1 MNDFL
6 FILSIGPVQSFISQ
20 ARKTQDLYEGSRL
33 LSLLCREGI
42 QYTLKAFP
50 GQARC
55 IFPADPKSPS
65 IPNRFLIQLQTDR
78 NPEEL
83 SELAREVEKHIKK
96 EVFLKK
102 YALSGRL
109 ERIKGQEDN
118 PSLKVQLRNVNIRK
132 VKKQLKEL
140 LDIQWAIV
148 PVEGNY
154 LKAYEQAEKLLGVAK
169 HTVPFGA
176 FTDQEAG
183 RKCSVCG
190 ERNVRYYR
198 CSPNETESIFPGEKE
213 GLSGEQQEESLNHL
227 WERKLF
233 QEPGEAAVFHTWDS
247 DIGLGWGDLQ
257 PGEGLCGVCAAKR
270 FNLGYDFPSTA
281 EVALMD
287 TFEKAMKLNGAVREI
302 VDYIECFSQRQK
314 PLGHSFN
321 WQFFYEENISSIAA
335 IEKAGFPL
343 KGNKAAKLKEIQEMH
358 LAMSQKLRQLNLP
371 LTKYYCLVI
380 FDGDRMGEWL
390 SGRFLETPE
399 ESLEQFHSEF
409 SKLLSE
415 YAKWV
420 SAYLKAPKG
429 EVVYAGGDD
438 FLGLIN
444 LQYLYE
450 VLDMLRE
457 QFDCQVNQKL
467 KAKFEGHLNE
477 EAEDFTFSAGVAIA
491 HYKTPLQ
498 EVLNQARRI
507 EQLAKEKG
515 GRNALAL
522 GLILRTGQFKAT
534 YWKWR
539 FNQNKLLSL
548 LQKANNLLRPDVL
561 SDTFARAL
569 IQHVQPIMERSG
581 AITCTPYQRG
591 QYAEMVSSELN
602 RLLPR
607 SRGFLLSEGELQ
619 ELADSL
625 SALLG
630 SEENEEV
637 LYSKEHGQWHIQN
650 FLSLLELMLFVSNHT
665 IVEPSKTQAV

>member
-1 MNDFL
+1 MKTYL
-6 FILSIGPVQSFISQ
+6 YLLSIGPVQSFISQ

-33 LSLLCREGI
+33 LSLLCREGM
-42 QYTLKAFP
+42 QYTLNALP

-65 IPNRFLIQLQTDR
+65 VPNRFLIQLQT
-78 NPEEL
+78 NKEPA
-83 SELAREVEKHIKK
+83 ELAAFARKAKKHIKK
-96 EVFLKK
+96 EAFLKK
-102 YALSGRL
+102 YALEGRL
-109 ERIKGQEDN
+109 ERIKGQEGSPD
-118 PSLKVQLRNVNIRK
+118 LKARLREINIKK

-148 PVEGNY
+148 PVESNY
-154 LKAYEQAEKLLGVAK
+154 LEAYEQAERLLRVAK
-169 HTVPFGA
+169 NTVPFGA

-198 CSPNETESIFPGEKE
+198 CSPNETESIFPGENG
-213 GLSGEQQEESLNHL
+213 GLSDEQREESLNHL
-227 WERKLF
+227 WGRKLF
-233 QEPGEAAVFHTWDS
+233 QEPGEVAVFHTWDS
-247 DIGLGWGDLQ
+247 GARLGWGDLQ

-302 VDYIECFSQRQK
+302 VDYIECFSQKQK
-314 PLGHSFN
+314 PLDHSFN

-343 KGNKAAKLKEIQEMH
+343 KRNKAAKLKEIQEKH
-358 LAMSQKLRQLNLP
+358 LALRQKLQQLGLP
-371 LTKYYCLVI
+371 LTKYYCLVL

-390 SGRFLETPE
+390 SGRFLDAPE
-399 ESLEQFHSEF
+399 ETLEQFHAEL
-409 SKLLSE
+409 SKLLSA

-420 SAYLKAPKG
+420 STYLKAPQG
-429 EVVYAGGDD
+429 EVIYAGGDD
-438 FLGLIN
+438 FLGLVN

-467 KAKFEGHLNE
+467 KAKFEGQLNE

-539 FNQNKLLSL
+539 YNQNKLLSL
-548 LQKANNLLRPDVL
+548 LQKANALLRPDVL

-569 IQHVQPIMERSG
+569 IQHIQPIMERSG
-581 AITCTPYQRG
+581 TITCTPYQRD

-607 SRGFLLSEGELQ
+607 SRGFLLPADELQ
-619 ELADSL
+619 EFADNL
-625 SALLG
+625 SALLA

-637 LYSKEHGQWHIQN
+637 LYSKESGQWNIQN
-650 FLSLLELMLFVSNHT
+650 FLALLELMLFVSNHT
-665 IVEPSKTQAV
+665 IAESSKMQEV